1 MTIPESVRLSILELH
16 GEGIDFKAVALKDKA
31 AGMYI
36 LIPKDVVRRMH
47 LRTGDELDVRI
58 DYTKVYQ

>member
-36 LIPKDVVRRMH
+36 LIPKDAENC
-47 LRTGDELDVRI
+47 TA
-58 DYTKVYQ
+58 

>member
-16 GEGIDFKAVALKDKA
+16 GDGVS
-31 AGMYI
+31 
-36 LIPKDVVRRMH
+36 
-47 LRTGDELDVRI
+47 VRI